1 MIMKVLA
8 TGATGYF
15 AHHTVPALA
24 ARGIEVRAL
33 VHDPD
38 KVDRAMRG
46 GATETVAA
54 DLRDPDSLAAALDGV
69 DGLYL
74 ILPAFAP
81 DTVALGTGA
90 VAAAAAGGVR
100 RVVYFGVYHPSLSLV
115 NHADTRPVEEA
126 LYHSGMEFSVLQPGM
141 YLQGLTASW
150 RAAVDT
156 GVYAAPWSRRSPM
169 TYVDFR
175 DVAEVAAHAFA
186 SDEMV
191 GGTFEL
197 AAGGTHTREHI
208 AAVMSRYA
216 GRRVEAVDIPP
227 AAAVGSLPPGPQRD
241 GLHAMFTDYD
251 AHGLQGGNDVVLR
264 TLLGR
269 QPRTLEQFIA
279 ELAERDRHANPDR
292 TGHAAEVTAGARA
305 GAR

>member
-1 MIMKVLA
+1 MKVLA

-15 AHHTVPALA
+15 AHHIVPALA
-24 ARGIEVRAL
+24 ARGVEVRAL
-33 VHDPD
+33 VHDPG
-38 KVDRAMRG
+38 KSDRALRG
-46 GATETVAA
+46 GATEVVPA
-54 DLRDPDSLAAALDGV
+54 DLRDRDSLAAALDGV

-90 VAAAAAGGVR
+90 IAAAVAGGVR
-100 RVVYFGVYHPSLSLV
+100 RVVYSGVYHPSLSLV

-126 LYHSGMEFSVLQPGM
+126 LYHSGIEFTVLQPAM

-150 RAAVDT
+150 HAAVDT
-156 GVYAAPWSRRSPM
+156 GSYAAPWSRRSAM

-175 DVAEVAAHAFA
+175 DVAEVTARAFA
-186 SDEMV
+186 GDELV

-197 AAGGTHTREHI
+197 AAGGTHTREQV

-216 GRRVEAVDIPP
+216 GRPIEAVDIPP
-227 AAAVGSLPPGPQRD
+227 AAAVESLPPGPQRD
-241 GLHAMFTDYD
+241 GLVAMFTDYD
-251 AHGLQGGNDVVLR
+251 TRGLRGGNDVVLR

-269 QPRTLEQFIA
+269 PPRTLEQFIA
-279 ELAERDRHANPDR
+279 ELADTDRQANPDR
-292 TGHAAEVTAGARA
+292 TVHADARATAGARA
-305 GAR
+305 GVR